1 MNHESDLE
9 SFIDGE
15 LKIVGQLRDA
25 SNQTFYCTDA
35 SDKEF
40 VYKPA
45 AGEAPLWDFPEGT
58 LTGRELVAAAI
69 DSMLGWSLIPTTKWI
84 EQGPLGPGMI
94 QEWIDESDES
104 RPVNVFAL
112 DHIPEG
118 WLGILSAQ
126 DAQGNPLVLA
136 HENSETLRK
145 VAAFDAV
152 VNNADRKAGHIMGTA
167 NGHVWVIDHG
177 VCFHHEDKLR
187 TVLWGWVDQE
197 LGGDLVSGLITLRS
211 TLGNWHES
219 IDNFLLEHES
229 VALRAR
235 LDRLIAEGKFP
246 LPSQDWPAIPWP
258 VF

>member
-1 MNHESDLE
+1 MNHESVPE

-25 SNQTFYCTDA
+25 SNQTFYCTDS

-45 AGEAPLWDFPEGT
+45 SGEKPLWDFPDGT
-58 LTGRELVAAAI
+58 LTVRELVAASV
-69 DSMLGWSLIPTTKWI
+69 DSMLGWCLIPTTKWI
-84 EQGPLGPGMI
+84 EQGPMGPGMI
-94 QEWIDESDES
+94 QEWIDESDAA
-104 RPVNVFAL
+104 RPVNVFAP
-112 DHIPEG
+112 DEVPDD

-136 HENSETLRK
+136 HENSETLKR

-167 NGHVWVIDHG
+167 HGKIWIIDHG
-177 VCFHHEDKLR
+177 VCFHHENKLR

-197 LGGDLVSGLITLRS
+197 LGGDLMSDLSNLRS
-211 TLGNWHES
+211 TLGDWEES
-219 IDNFLLEHES
+219 IDKFLLEHES

-235 LDRLIAEGKFP
+235 LDRLLREGKFP
-246 LPSQDWPAIPWP
+246 IPSPEWPAIPWP